1 MLLRGIL
8 KRPAYLFMQ
17 RRFSFESS
25 LFAASAAGVA
35 VAVEAASAYSFL
47 AWQKEGELTSWL
59 KSRLSKSIY

>member
-17 RRFSFESS
+17 RRVSFESS
-25 LFAASAAGVA
+25 LFAAAAGV

-47 AWQKEGELTSWL
+47 AWQKEGEQTSWL

>member
-25 LFAASAAGVA
+25 LFAAAAAGVVA

-47 AWQKEGELTSWL
+47 AWQKEGEQTSWL
-59 KSRLSKSIY
+59 KSR